1 LSQTSFP
8 FSFFYLFR
16 KGNKWGKRGK
26 KLMHQR
32 IQDGGGGWV
41 ERRRIWVERRRIWV
55 EKVDNLNGITAVHTA
70 FSSFASRFDLSRGR
84 GGIFPH
90 CFNTRQNQSYVALY
104 T

>member
-26 KLMHQR
+26 KLMDQR
-32 IQDGGGGWV
+32 IQDGGGG
-41 ERRRIWVERRRIWV
+41 WVERRRIWV